1 MNEGILDEMT
11 TEESAPPQPAV
22 TQPTH
27 MTAGASTA
35 TTKDAVEALVDN
47 PLTRELI
54 EGVRS
59 GTQVIAHD
67 GFDVLNFRH
76 AEAQYTKLAATVA
89 ETRET
94 LATAPALALD
104 LFNSFMKRA
113 PEVSPPVPLLPSH
126 EVNRELVEQ
135 ITSTVEWREMR
146 EMGTVGDP
154 VMSALAT
161 IRTLHETIAALPDDA
176 RRRINA
182 LADLETRLRRLY
194 DEAVAVEEAA
204 ALESSASRTPAEMR
218 RLRDRAR
225 RLRQKGDFVLREA
238 LAEAEQ
244 LAPERDRIADAV
256 RRRARAGLAE
266 TQQEIE
272 QTAQALKAFSGGYDG
287 GLSSGGMC
295 GSGVGGAGT
304 ATGAKIELAERVRA
318 SDKLRRIAEM
328 CGRLTRIAVALQK
341 KKVSHP
347 PDEISSITTGD
358 SIAHTLASDLALLAD
373 PDTEDLFYLKQ
384 AERRLTQ
391 YELIHNEPQGRG
403 PIMCAVDE
411 SGSMAGESDVWA
423 KGVVLALLAVARLQR
438 RDMVV
443 LHFASDDQ
451 LTIEHFEKGQ
461 AGPVETLECADHFF
475 NGGTSFEPFMR
486 EMVRIADTHRYKQA
500 DAIIV
505 TDGCASVGEQALA
518 EWKHARAE
526 REMRAYGVL
535 IGAEGSGG
543 ARQLAELC
551 DAVMTAHDLT
561 NDAPV
566 LERIFSI

>member
-1 MNEGILDEMT
+1 MT
-11 TEESAPPQPAV
+11 DASTTQEPAPPQPAA
-22 TQPTH
+22 TQPTQT
-27 MTAGASTA
+27 TADASTA
-35 TTKDAVEALVDN
+35 TAKEAVATLLDN

-59 GTQVIAHD
+59 GTQTIAHD

-89 ETRET
+89 ETRES

-113 PEVSPPVPLLPSH
+113 PEVAPPVPLLPSH
-126 EVNRELVEQ
+126 EINRELVEQ

-161 IRTLHETIAALPDDA
+161 IRTLHETIAALPGDV

-194 DEAVAVEEAA
+194 DEAAAIEEAA
-204 ALESSASRTPAEMR
+204 ALETSTSRTPAEMR

-225 RLRQKGDFVLREA
+225 RLRQKGEFVLREA
-238 LAEAEQ
+238 LTEAEQ

-266 TQQEIE
+266 TQEEVE

-287 GLSSGGMC
+287 GLSSGGLC
-295 GSGVGGAGT
+295 GGGGAAGT
-304 ATGAKIELAERVRA
+304 ALNTKIELAERVRS

-373 PDTEDLFYLKQ
+373 ADTEDLFYLKH

-391 YELIHNEPQGRG
+391 YELVHNEPQGRG

-438 RDMVV
+438 RDMIV

-461 AGPVETLECADHFF
+461 AGPVETLECADHFWG
-475 NGGTSFEPFMR
+475 GGTSFEPFMQ

-505 TDGCASVGEQALA
+505 TDGCASVGVEALV
-518 EWKHARAE
+518 EWKNARVL
-526 REMRAYGVL
+526 RDMRAYGVL
-535 IGAEGSGG
+535 IGAEDSGG